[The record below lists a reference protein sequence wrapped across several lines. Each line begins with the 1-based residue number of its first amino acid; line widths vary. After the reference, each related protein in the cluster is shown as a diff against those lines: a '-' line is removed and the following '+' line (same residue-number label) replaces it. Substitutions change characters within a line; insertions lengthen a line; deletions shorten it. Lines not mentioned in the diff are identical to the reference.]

1 MKIVV
6 TNQQGRIGKSI
17 LAANVFL
24 PFSPADTRFFS
35 IESQNT
41 GAEQYGVELTKI
53 RGRDTVDLLSAVIA
67 AENAVVDVG
76 ASNFEPFFQGLAEFS
91 AVSDFDLFVVPT
103 VPGGKRESLETMKTV
118 AQLRAFGVPASR
130 IHIVFNM
137 VEVRDLD
144 EPLEKA
150 TLGSFREIFAI
161 AKEEKS
167 CVANPK
173 AALRKS
179 NVFDHL
185 GRTRK
190 TLADAMLDETDYSSA
205 LKEAAAD
212 PQEFARVKNAFA
224 AMRMAKVLAADC
236 KALYDLVTAGIEK

>member
-1 MKIVV
+1 MKSV
-6 TNQQGRIGKSI
+6 TCSQAGRVGKTIITS
-17 LAANVFL
+17 NVIL
-24 PFSPADTRFFS
+24 PFSPANTPFFS

-41 GAEQYGVELTKI
+41 GAEQYGVELTKM
-53 RGRDTVDLLSAVIA
+53 RGRDTVELLSAVIA
-67 AENAVVDVG
+67 ADNAVVDVG

-91 AVSDFDLFVVPT
+91 AVSDFSPFIVPT

-118 AQLRAFGVPASR
+118 AQLRAFGVPANR

-137 VEVRDLD
+137 VELRDLD
-144 EPLEKA
+144 ETLEMA
-150 TLGSFREIFAI
+150 TLRSFPEIFSI
-161 AKEEKS
+161 AKAEKS

-179 NVFDHL
+179 NLFDHL

-190 TLADAMLDETDYSSA
+190 TLADAVMDETDYASA
-205 LKEAAAD
+205 MKEAASD

-236 KALYDLVTAGIEK
+236 KALYDLITEGV